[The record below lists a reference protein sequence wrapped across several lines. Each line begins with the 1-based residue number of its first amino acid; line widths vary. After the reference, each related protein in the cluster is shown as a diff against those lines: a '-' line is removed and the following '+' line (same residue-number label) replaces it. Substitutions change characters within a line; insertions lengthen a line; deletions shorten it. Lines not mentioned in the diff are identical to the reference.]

1 MSWTSEHDIYLCRE
15 VILME
20 PFKYKPSTRERGLAW
35 ESIAQDLNAI
45 TGDITF
51 NVNKRS
57 VRDRYNL
64 LVEHFKMKQRE
75 YAKASGIEVEETELD
90 QLLLELTEKAD
101 EAKQVYDKLTAEK
114 NVHAEAEK
122 SAAQEQRQ
130 TAMESLGE
138 TKKRKQSDDEPT
150 PRKSRNTGSD
160 TISYLRERSDKELE
174 LRERELQQKNEHN
187 KVFEELLLQRNSQQT
202 TAQLDYLQ
210 QQLNNQQQHQQQQ
223 LAFQARVEQMF
234 NTMMNSFKK

>member
-75 YAKASGIEVEETELD
+75 YAKESGIEVEETELD

-101 EAKQVYDKLTAEK
+101 EAKQLYDKLTAEK

-150 PRKSRNTGSD
+150 PRKSRNTGTD

-174 LRERELQQKNEHN
+174 LRERELQQRNEHN
-187 KVFEELLLQRNSQQT
+187 KEVIF
-202 TAQLDYLQ
+202 
-210 QQLNNQQQHQQQQ
+210 
-223 LAFQARVEQMF
+223 
-234 NTMMNSFKK
+234 

>member
-75 YAKASGIEVEETELD
+75 YAKASWIEVEETELD

-174 LRERELQQKNEHN
+174 LRERELQQRNEHN

>member
-101 EAKQVYDKLTAEK
+101 EAKQVYDKLTAKK

-122 SAAQEQRQ
+122 SAAKDRQ
-130 TAMESLGE
+130 QWNPWE
-138 TKKRKQSDDEPT
+138 K
-150 PRKSRNTGSD
+150 
-160 TISYLRERSDKELE
+160 
-174 LRERELQQKNEHN
+174 QKNEN
-187 KVFEELLLQRNSQQT
+187 KV
-202 TAQLDYLQ
+202 
-210 QQLNNQQQHQQQQ
+210 
-223 LAFQARVEQMF
+223 
-234 NTMMNSFKK
+234 MMNQPQESPGIQVLILYLTYEKDQIKN